1 MAVLFVVGI
10 AALMVAPLWL
20 QPEDTLQ
27 LGLGDVPTEDI
38 LAPVSLTY
46 VSDIQTDAA
55 RDAAE
60 AAVED
65 VYRAPDTRIVRQQVT
80 LARNVLNF
88 ISNVRADNFATA
100 NQKLS
105 DLTAV
110 RDVMLDAATWS
121 AVLALNDSQWA
132 ALQPEVPRVIEVV
145 MSASVTEPRLAD
157 ARAQVPQIV
166 SVNLSVTEA
175 ELVAA
180 LAQPLIVPNSA
191 FDEAATVAAQQAARD
206 AVAPVTV
213 TFVQGQTVVERG
225 RVINALD
232 LEAMQK
238 LGLLDPPE
246 AGRWQDP
253 VARLSAAVLAV
264 LVLGGFVWRVR
275 PQLRLYQRDLL
286 LVELLFLGL
295 VALAAWLTPSRTVA
309 QYLIPVSGVG
319 MLISLLLGPQLAML
333 AGIVFGVLV
342 GVLAEGQMDLGVYLA
357 LGTVMAVIVLG
368 RAERVTSF
376 FGAGLVAAVMHWLVV
391 LAFRLADPTF
401 DTLGLITLLLAGLAN
416 GAVSATVALL
426 GVLMLGPLF
435 DLTTSLRLIDLMRP
449 DHPLLKELLRE
460 APGTYQHSLQ
470 VANLSEQ
477 AAEAIDANAMLCR
490 VGSMYHD
497 IGKIRHAIYFVENL
511 AGEENPHD
519 RLDPMTS
526 AQIIIGHVTEGLTMG
541 RKARLP
547 GAILACIAEH
557 HGTGITWYQYNR
569 AQALV
574 NGELSKVR
582 IEDYMYPGPKPQSRE
597 TAIMMLADGCE
608 AKSRADLPTTEAEV
622 REIVDTIFEVRL
634 QEGQLDE
641 SGLTLGEIEV
651 IRESFVKTL
660 KGVYHARI
668 KYPPQ
673 LDAKLEPAKE

>member
-1 MAVLFVVGI
+1 MAALFVVGI

-20 QPEDTLQ
+20 QPNDTLQ
-27 LGLGDVPTEDI
+27 LDLGDVPTEGI

-46 VSDIQTDAA
+46 ISDIQTDAA

-60 AAVED
+60 AGVED

-80 LARNVLNF
+80 MARNVLNF

-105 DLTAV
+105 DLAAV
-110 RDVMLDAATWS
+110 RDVTLDAATWS

-132 ALQPEVPRVIEVV
+132 ALQLEAPRVIEVV
-145 MSASVTEPRLAD
+145 MSASVTEPRLVD
-157 ARAQVPQIV
+157 ARAQVPRLV

-175 ELVAA
+175 DLVAA

-238 LGLLDPPE
+238 LGLLEPPSE
-246 AGRWQDP
+246 GRWQDP

-295 VALAAWLTPSRTVA
+295 VALAAWLAPSRTVA
-309 QYLIPVSGVG
+309 QYLIPMSGVG

-342 GVLAEGQMDLGVYLA
+342 GVLADGQMDIGVYLA
-357 LGTVMAVIVLG
+357 LGTVMAVMVLG
-368 RAERVTSF
+368 RAERVTGF
-376 FGAGLVAAVMHWLVV
+376 FGAGLAAAVTHALVV
-391 LAFRLADPTF
+391 LAFRLADPAL

-426 GVLMLGPLF
+426 GVLVLSPLF

-497 IGKIRHAIYFVENL
+497 IGKSSHAIYFVENL

-526 AQIIIGHVTEGLTMG
+526 ARIIIGHVTEGLAMG

-569 AQALV
+569 AQTAAHGDMSNLR
-574 NGELSKVR
+574 L
-582 IEDYMYPGPKPQSRE
+582 EDYMYPGPKPQSRE

-634 QEGQLDE
+634 QENQLDE
-641 SGLTLGEIEV
+641 SGLTLAEIEV

-673 LDAKLEPAKE
+673 LDTKREPAKD